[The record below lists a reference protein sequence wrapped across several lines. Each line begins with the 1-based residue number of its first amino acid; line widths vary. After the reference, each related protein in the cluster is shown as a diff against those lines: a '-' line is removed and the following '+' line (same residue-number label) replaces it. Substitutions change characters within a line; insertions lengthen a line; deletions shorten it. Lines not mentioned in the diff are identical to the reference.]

1 MLSCTRTIYNLE
13 YSSKKPKCDTSRGQI
28 NLRIINAGKFGI
40 SSLKIYTDSGEVKY
54 PGIKPNDTTCYFKIP
69 PIYNNP
75 TFEISIVRFNNIGM
89 SGAGAILHFIVD
101 RSKTQEKLNPGN
113 YTMRVLLKKVK
124 RKLTIGESTI
134 IAD

>member
-1 MLSCTRTIYNLE
+1 
-13 YSSKKPKCDTSRGQI
+13 
-28 NLRIINAGKFGI
+28 
-40 SSLKIYTDSGEVKY
+40 
-54 PGIKPNDTTCYFKIP
+54 
-69 PIYNNP
+69 
-75 TFEISIVRFNNIGM
+75 M